1 MAFYAGHGIRVERV
15 LSDNGGCYRSRLFAA
30 AAERLGIALRKT
42 RPYRPQTNG
51 KDVHLCQAASR
62 ARSGLNNVPAR
73 SIVQSTRS
81 WVRAR
86 AMMAW

>member
-1 MAFYAGHGIRVERV
+1 MKRVNEQPPAGLGIRQK
-15 LSDNGGCYRSRLFAA
+15 NGTPGH
-30 AAERLGIALRKT
+30 
-42 RPYRPQTNG
+42 PQTQG